1 MNKSETNLSVTRKR
15 ILHIPV
21 LIYTD
26 GNLAQKPLVIMSHGF
41 TGKKED
47 LIPYLETLA
56 GMGYYAVGID
66 NRLHGEREDGG
77 FGTVLSEGGRLN
89 CYKLF
94 NAIKEN
100 AEDIR
105 LLIDYFTGETEVDIT
120 RVGMLGISMGG
131 FTTYRALSIDKR
143 IKVAAPFI
151 SSPIWG
157 DAPADAKIDDNPEV
171 TKAFLELSNK
181 YGPSNTPDNFYPTAI
196 LMQVGGSDGHFDLEK
211 LKCYYEIMKFHYKD
225 ATNLVN
231 LLIYEG
237 VAHNITPEMWD
248 NAILWLKKYL

>member
-1 MNKSETNLSVTRKR
+1 MNNTELNFLISKKR
-15 ILHIPV
+15 IMHIPV
-21 LIYTD
+21 LIYTN
-26 GNLAQKPLVIMSHGF
+26 GNQTPKPLVIMSHGF

-47 LIPYLETLA
+47 LIPYLEALA

-105 LLIDYFTGETEVDIT
+105 ILIDYFTGETEVDIT

-131 FTTYRALSIDKR
+131 FTTYRSLSIDKR

-157 DAPADAKIDDNPEV
+157 DAPLDAQIDDSPEA
-171 TKAFLELSNK
+171 TKAFSELSNK

-196 LMQVGGSDGHFDLEK
+196 LMQVGGADGHFNLEK
-211 LKCYYEIMKFHYKD
+211 LKCYYEVMKSRYKD
-225 ATNLVN
+225 DASLIN

-237 VAHNITPEMWD
+237 VAHSITPQMWE
-248 NAILWLKKYL
+248 NAMLWLEKHL